1 MPENVKWEL
10 LSFALKLLPLLIGV
24 LVAWISY
31 KKPSVKKALTELK
44 EIIVEAA
51 RIVNQVY
58 VEPRKAGGTWGETEK
73 AKARELFWEEFL
85 KLANAKAEKWIN
97 YLMALFGEAEAKALI
112 TDSLEAT
119 LNQGLKN

>member
-58 VEPRKAGGTWGETEK
+58 VEPRKAGGAWGETEK

-85 KLANAKAEKWIN
+85 KLANAKAEKWIK
-97 YLMALFGEAEAKALI
+97 YLMALFGESEAKVLI

>member
-10 LSFALKLLPLLIGV
+10 LSFALKILPLLIGV

-58 VEPRKAGGTWGETEK
+58 VEPRKDNSTWGEAEK

-85 KLANAKAEKWIN
+85 KLANAKAEKWIT
-97 YLMALFGEAEAKALI
+97 YLMALFGEVETKALI